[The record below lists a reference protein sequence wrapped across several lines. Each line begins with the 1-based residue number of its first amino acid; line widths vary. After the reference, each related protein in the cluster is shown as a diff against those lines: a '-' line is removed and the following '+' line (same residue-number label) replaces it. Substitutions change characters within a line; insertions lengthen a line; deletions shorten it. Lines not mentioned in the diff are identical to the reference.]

1 MLSHG
6 AGERVVTMSKPSQ
19 ATPPNDVDKARPRL
33 ALRPKEACI
42 ALSIGPRLLW
52 SMTNRG
58 EVPHVRMGRAVV
70 YPVDELRRWLSEQAQ
85 KKGGRR

>member
-1 MLSHG
+1 MPTS
-6 AGERVVTMSKPSQ
+6 
-19 ATPPNDVDKARPRL
+19 NDELHLNARANAADETNTTPRL
-33 ALRPKEACI
+33 ALRPKEACV

-52 SMTNRG
+52 TLTNQNL
-58 EVPHVRMGRAVV
+58 VPHVRMGRAVV

>member
-1 MLSHG
+1 MP
-6 AGERVVTMSKPSQ
+6 TN
-19 ATPPNDVDKARPRL
+19 NDELDLNAKANAADDANPTPRL
-33 ALRPKEACI
+33 ALRPKEACV

-52 SMTNRG
+52 SMTNCG
-58 EVPHVRMGRAVV
+58 EIPHVRIGRAVV

>member
-1 MLSHG
+1 MPAS
-6 AGERVVTMSKPSQ
+6 
-19 ATPPNDVDKARPRL
+19 NDELNLNGTADPADDANPTPRL
-33 ALRPKEACI
+33 ALRPKEACV

-52 SMTNRG
+52 SLTNQNL
-58 EVPHVRMGRAVV
+58 VPHVRMGRAVV

>member
-1 MLSHG
+1 MPTS
-6 AGERVVTMSKPSQ
+6 
-19 ATPPNDVDKARPRL
+19 NDELHLNARANAADDANTTPRL
-33 ALRPKEACI
+33 ALRPKDATK
-42 ALSIGPRLLW
+42 ALGIGPRLLW

-58 EVPHVRMGRAVV
+58 EIPHVRMGRAVV